1 METDNKVFEDYLRRL
16 KTLDQRIEDGSD
28 GEDLLIDL
36 NQVIN
41 ELSHEFQS
49 ETVKKS
55 INPMLKFVNKSNNP
69 DPSFAH
75 EGDSGFDLRANLKTN
90 IIIPPGEIR
99 IIPTGLYFEIEKGLE
114 IQVRSRSGLAANDT
128 VMVLN
133 SPGTIDS
140 HYRGE
145 VQIILANFSTSGY
158 LVGNGNRIAQGVVC
172 PVYGEGKLTIEK
184 VEELSKTVRNE
195 GKFGSTGTS

>member
-90 IIIPPGEIR
+90 IIIPTGEIR

-145 VQIILANFSTSGY
+145 VQIILANFGTSGY

-184 VEELSKTVRNE
+184 VEELSKTVRNV